1 MQACPQEF
9 GRYQNRNHGGDNLK
23 RGGEMAI
30 DPMGLIFTKIHPETC
45 CFVLMDGALLAVGSL
60 WQKIVVLSLFC
71 NLLLSLRQSS
81 VDDTTHP

>member
-45 CFVLMDGALLAVGSL
+45 CFVLMDGSL
-60 WQKIVVLSLFC
+60 WQKNCGFKSLLQPIIVFETVKC
-71 NLLLSLRQSS
+71 R
-81 VDDTTHP
+81 

>member
-9 GRYQNRNHGGDNLK
+9 GRYQNRSHGGDNLK

-30 DPMGLIFTKIHPETC
+30 DPMGLIFTKFHPKTC
-45 CFVLMDGALLAVGSL
+45 CFVIMDGALLAVSSL

-71 NLLLSLRQSS
+71 NLFLSRDSH
-81 VDDTTHP
+81 V